1 MITLED
7 LRHALPEDVLLQLV
21 DEEGAGAL
29 TPEGEARAQAALRE
43 AWGEVE
49 SYLAQRYAL
58 PLPALPE
65 VLRAKAVDIAV
76 YRLMMRRGIRPGTA
90 DEAVIGRYRDAVAFL
105 KDVALGR
112 ASLPLPPAGEPVR
125 PRGGASLRGKRVFSR
140 ESLEDF

>member
-7 LRHALPEDVLLQLV
+7 LRHALPLDTLLYLV
-21 DEEGAGAL
+21 DEEGAGVL
-29 TPEGEARAQAALRE
+29 TPEGEARTQAALRE

-65 VLRAKAVDIAV
+65 VLRAKALDIAV
-76 YRLMMRRGIRPGTA
+76 YRLALRRGIRPGTA
-90 DEAVIGRYRDAVAFL
+90 DEVLLQRYRDAVAFL
-105 KDVALGR
+105 KDVALGK
-112 ASLPLPPAGEPVR
+112 ASLPLPPASAPAQ
-125 PRGGASLRGKRVFSR
+125 PKGGAKVQGKRVFSR